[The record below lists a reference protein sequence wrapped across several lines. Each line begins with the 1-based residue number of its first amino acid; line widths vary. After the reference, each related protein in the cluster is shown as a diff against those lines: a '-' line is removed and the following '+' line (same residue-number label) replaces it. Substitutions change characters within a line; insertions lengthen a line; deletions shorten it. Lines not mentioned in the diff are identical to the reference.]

1 MSSLEWRPIF
11 RPNSGGLQKKKKR
24 SSPKLRLIFWPKSL
38 GSGWWGWMHPEIET
52 DFLAEIVSVRL
63 VGGMHPPIPP
73 PLNPPLQGSAAC
85 FTENNVT
92 YQFSCHCNSRY
103 VGRIFLRLQ
112 NRIKQ
117 HVLKSTRSCFS
128 SQKRLLSA
136 RWCKSFALTN
146 IQSLATDSA

>member
-1 MSSLEWRPIF
+1 METHF
-11 RPNSGGLQKKKKR
+11 
-24 SSPKLRLIFWPKSL
+24 SPKLRWSPKTKKKVFAEIEADFL
-38 GSGWWGWMHPEIET
+38 AKIVRFRLMGGMHPEIET

-63 VGGMHPPIPP
+63 VGGNASTPSP